1 MIKNGTKISDR
12 WTVWS
17 HSVHV
22 QAPGARHQL
31 RHTCVGTCVGI
42 GSNTCTNMKKRT
54 RLQQWTPSAQLSSS
68 ERFDFKSGEARAS
81 QCTSAHLHP
90 PCNQL
95 YFWGQVTPLN
105 TRTAGVVESEELSQ
119 TPLLTHRSWHA
130 EMGAQ
135 LLLKLHTISFS
146 IPSKGNLPRKINI
159 QERAAEFQPS
169 HLSQTSLW
177 LAEPS
182 ATQAQS
188 FSTACSSPFCHTDC
202 DKSATSFNKTF

>member
-22 QAPGARHQL
+22 QAPGALHQL
-31 RHTCVGTCVGI
+31 RHTCVDRCVGI

-54 RLQQWTPSAQLSSS
+54 RLQQRTPSAQLSSS
-68 ERFDFKSGEARAS
+68 ERFDFKSREARAS

-90 PCNQL
+90 PAISCISEARWHHSTQGQL
-95 YFWGQVTPLN
+95 GW
-105 TRTAGVVESEELSQ
+105 LSQ
-119 TPLLTHRSWHA
+119 KSSHKHLSWHTGHGMLRW
-130 EMGAQ
+130 EHSSYWN
-135 LLLKLHTISFS
+135 HTISFS